1 MVADLD
7 TVGVVRVP
15 CVGAIVRDDNGRLL
29 VVERRYAPA
38 AGTWS
43 LPGGRVEAGESPA
56 DAVRREVLEETGIRV
71 DVDDVVGVVELA
83 GTKDRRYVVTD
94 YAARVANGTTPHPTA
109 GDDAAAA
116 RWVTQEEFAELDTSP
131 GLAETLVAWHIW
143 S

>member
-1 MVADLD
+1 MADLD

-15 CVGAIVRDDNGRLL
+15 CVGAVVRDDNGRLL

-56 DAVRREVLEETGIRV
+56 AAVRREVLEETGLRV
-71 DVDDVVGVVELA
+71 DVDDVVGVIELP

-94 YAARVANGTTPHPTA
+94 YAARVAKGTTPHPIA
-109 GDDAAAA
+109 GDDAADA
-116 RWVTQEEFAELDTSP
+116 RWVTREEFAELDTSP
-131 GLAETLVAWHIW
+131 GLAETLEAWHIW
-143 S
+143 